1 MWKVDKAIVHEIKIS
16 SEQSEG
22 MKVTLA
28 ANGFDDLKREYSYT
42 GMFDVP
48 VIDDIEREFD
58 ADCVVLE
65 FKSNAN

>member
-1 MWKVDKAIVHEIKIS
+1 
-16 SEQSEG
+16 